1 MLDILIK
8 WLNDFSAGDVL
19 LVIVVICWAITKVWT
34 PLSKLREKTRDNV
47 KNDISKDEEHQKIL
61 TDIKTVKQECLELQK
76 ATQELSN
83 EFKSLTEN
91 STSDDGKL
99 AKSIQEISNLI
110 AEQDKRIGKIESNVR
125 VILDTVD
132 EICAA
137 DGEVLHAYLTE
148 QYEKYVVRERKI
160 NLITLQNIEK
170 LYNRYQSAV
179 GEDEFITRV
188 MNEIRALPTSKD

>member
-1 MLDILIK
+1 MLDILVK
-8 WLNDFSAGDVL
+8 WLNDFSAGDAL
-19 LVIVVICWAITKVWT
+19 LAIVVVCWAVTKVWT

-47 KNDISKDEEHQKIL
+47 KNDINKNEEHQKIL

>member
-1 MLDILIK
+1 MLDILVE
-8 WLNDFSAGDVL
+8 WLNKFTAGDIL
-19 LVIVVICWAITKVWT
+19 LAVVVIGWAATKVWT
-34 PLSKLREKTRDNV
+34 PLNKLREKTRDNV
-47 KNDISKDEEHQKIL
+47 KNDINKTEEHQKIL
-61 TDIKTVKQECLELQK
+61 TDIKTVKQECIELQE
-76 ATQELSN
+76 ATQKLST

-99 AKSIQEISNLI
+99 ANSIQSINDLISN
-110 AEQDKRIGKIESNVR
+110 QDKRIEKIESNVR
-125 VILDTVD
+125 VILDTID
-132 EICAA
+132 EICAT

-148 QYEKYVVRERKI
+148 QYEKYVIREKRI

>member
-1 MLDILIK
+1 MLDILVK
-8 WLNDFSAGDVL
+8 WLNDFSAGDAL
-19 LVIVVICWAITKVWT
+19 LAIVVVCWAVTKVWT

-47 KNDISKDEEHQKIL
+47 KNDINKNEEHQKIL

-99 AKSIQEISNLI
+99 ANSIQSITQLISD
-110 AEQDKRIGKIESNVR
+110 QDTRIGKIESNVR

-148 QYEKYVVRERKI
+148 QYEKYVISEKKI

>member
-1 MLDILIK
+1 
-8 WLNDFSAGDVL
+8 V
-19 LVIVVICWAITKVWT
+19 VVIGWAATKVWT
-34 PLSKLREKTRDNV
+34 PLNKLREKTRDNV
-47 KNDISKDEEHQKIL
+47 KNDINKTEEHQKIL
-61 TDIKTVKQECLELQK
+61 TDIKTVKQECIELQE
-76 ATQELSN
+76 ATQKLST

-99 AKSIQEISNLI
+99 ANSIQSITQLISD
-110 AEQDKRIGKIESNVR
+110 QDTRIGKIESNVR

-148 QYEKYVVRERKI
+148 QYEKYVISEKKI